1 MVSIERCVRRCRGR
15 VYEESPYFV
24 IPKKGKKKKKERR
37 EEIEEAKCETAEPE
51 EYGSGRERERRGQT
65 FATSGGWVKMT
76 RVKEKEGR
84 KTVVALIGHHR
95 H

>member
-1 MVSIERCVRRCRGR
+1 MCVDAEGEYTKNPLISSSR
-15 VYEESPYFV
+15 
-24 IPKKGKKKKKERR
+24 KKGKKKKKERR